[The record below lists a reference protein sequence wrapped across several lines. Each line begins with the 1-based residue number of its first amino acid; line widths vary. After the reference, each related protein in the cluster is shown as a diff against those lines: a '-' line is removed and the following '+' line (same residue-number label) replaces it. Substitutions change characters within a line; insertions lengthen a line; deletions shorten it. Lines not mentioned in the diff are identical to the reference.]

1 MPESTDEDKKLKGA
15 FGDKGTHA
23 NAISYGHPQAQAILE
38 QIRAVLTEAP
48 TGKLLIKVWDHHHIP
63 IHVLKGNG
71 ESGFSAD
78 LKTIYIQVPGNMKGA
93 TGDSTLQMVKA
104 LREADLEYSGNRAPD
119 PMKDVMEYASFIH
132 ARNLDTI
139 RHACMVTKELTNSSY
154 YSDLLDTLA
163 KLGLN
168 GVYKAYL
175 AGASDEELY
184 MEYASAYNST
194 ERGS

>member
-1 MPESTDEDKKLKGA
+1 MPGTDEEKNQLKGA
-15 FGDKGTHA
+15 FGDKGTQT
-23 NAISYGHPQAQAILE
+23 NAISYGHAHADAIISGAREMLL
-38 QIRAVLTEAP
+38 QTP
-48 TGKLLIKVWDHHHIP
+48 TGKILVKVMDHHRIPVHI
-63 IHVLKGNG
+63 LKGNG

-78 LKTIYIQVPGNMKGA
+78 LKTIYLQVPAKTAAA
-93 TGDSTLQMVKA
+93 TPDIAIQLVKS

-119 PMKDVMEYASFIH
+119 PMKDVLEYAAFIH

-139 RHACMVTKELTNSSY
+139 RHACMVTKELTNSSI
-154 YSDLLDTLA
+154 YSDFLDSLA

-184 MEYASAYNST
+184 MEYAAAYNST

>member
-1 MPESTDEDKKLKGA
+1 MPETEEDKKKLKGA
-15 FGDKGTHA
+15 FGDKGTQT
-23 NAISYGHPQAQAILE
+23 NAISYGHPHADKI
-38 QIRAVLTEAP
+38 IGEAREIMAESA
-48 TGKLLIKVWDHHHIP
+48 TGKVFIRIMDQHRIPVHIIK
-63 IHVLKGNG
+63 GTG
-71 ESGFSAD
+71 ESGFSPE
-78 LKTIYIQVPGNMKGA
+78 LRTIYLQVPGKISSA
-93 TGDSTLQMVKA
+93 TSEVVVNLIKS
-104 LREADLEYSGNRAPD
+104 LREADLEYAGSKAPD

-139 RHACMVTKELTNSSY
+139 RHVCVVVKELTNSSH

-163 KLGLN
+163 NLGLN

-194 ERGS
+194 ERGH